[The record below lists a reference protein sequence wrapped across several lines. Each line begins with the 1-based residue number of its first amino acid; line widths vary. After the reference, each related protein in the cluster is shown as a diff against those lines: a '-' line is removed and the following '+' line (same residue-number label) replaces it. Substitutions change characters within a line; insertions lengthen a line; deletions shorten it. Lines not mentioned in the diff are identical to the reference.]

1 MGLHNPERHE
11 ADASDPGPRRHCIRE
26 METSAPLP
34 ECVTG
39 SDGRCVTCDELH
51 GVRITH
57 RRQP

>member
-1 MGLHNPERHE
+1 MSETTGLDFYRVQ
-11 ADASDPGPRRHCIRE
+11 ADKRWCRHCIRE
-26 METSAPLP
+26 MEASAPLP

-57 RRQP
+57 WRRP